1 MMPITTNEDLWAR
14 IESLIDSLKLRDQ
27 GDIAKEVER
36 ALRANMGLTDGWHE
50 MLDGL
55 VAARASGEGRLT
67 AEERAELDELIN
79 AVRTALAR

>member
-1 MMPITTNEDLWAR
+1 MLPITTNEELWAR

-36 ALRANMGLTDGWHE
+36 ALRTNMGLTDGWHE

-55 VAARASGEGRLT
+55 VAARASGQGRLT